1 MSCTNISLTIQN
13 GWTPLMIASSK
24 GLVDVVRVHIEAGTY
39 VDALSKVI
47 AIEHIHIS
55 ETVCIACYW

>member
-1 MSCTNISLTIQN
+1 
-13 GWTPLMIASSK
+13 MIASSK